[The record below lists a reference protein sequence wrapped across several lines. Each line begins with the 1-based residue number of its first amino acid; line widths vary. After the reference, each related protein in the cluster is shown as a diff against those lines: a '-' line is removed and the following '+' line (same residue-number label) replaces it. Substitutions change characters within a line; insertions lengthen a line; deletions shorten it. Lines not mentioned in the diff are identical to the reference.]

1 MNAKQYA
8 PETAKPDPR
17 QRAGAAAEAQIAHY
31 LNRSFGQDPE
41 VHLFNGLRL
50 ADPQQPDRDGS
61 PGVCRIDHLI
71 VHRWGMFIVESK
83 SAMQEGWVPTDGSAG
98 DGWSCVD
105 PESETGAASPVQ
117 QARRQSEFL
126 RALLQRHRKELV
138 GRRLFGLPIVAR
150 LGRGK
155 EPRGFTQAPIQLVVA
170 VPYRG
175 MIKPLD
181 GWKEPRKPFGL
192 ILTRAEL
199 VPDKVVQELDQ
210 HRSGSRLSG
219 YRPAGEYGLWS
230 LEPREVAKV
239 ARFLGARHA
248 ECCGNSSPAQF
259 PEEIKGEC
267 VRAMRTHE
275 AVCKYCAG
283 KELTAR
289 WGQNSYHWRCGD
301 CGRDTP
307 LPAVCASCGA
317 RGRRGKGVR
326 IRKRNTEYSR
336 ECEACG
342 FSETIWTVV

>member
-1 MNAKQYA
+1 MNAKQYR

-41 VHLFNGLRL
+41 VQLFNGLRL
-50 ADPQQPDRDGS
+50 VDPHQPDRDGAH
-61 PGVCRIDHLI
+61 GVCRIDHLI

-83 SAMQEGWVPTDGSAG
+83 SAMQDVRVSTDGSGG
-98 DGWSCVD
+98 DGWRRVD
-105 PESETGAASPVQ
+105 PQSGTCAATPIR

-126 RALLQRHRKELV
+126 RTLLQRHRKELV
-138 GRRLFGLPIVAR
+138 GRRFFGLPAIAG
-150 LGRGK
+150 LGRGRDQ
-155 EPRGFTQAPIQLVVA
+155 RGFAQAPIQLVIA
-170 VPYRG
+170 MPYRG
-175 MIKPLD
+175 MIRPLD
-181 GWKEPRKPFGL
+181 GRKEPRKPLGL

-199 VPDKVVQELDQ
+199 VPDKVVQELDR
-210 HRSGSRLSG
+210 HRSGSWLSG

-230 LEPREVAKV
+230 LEPREAAKV

-248 ECCGNSSPAQF
+248 ECSGNSSPAQF
-259 PEEIKGEC
+259 PKEDKGDC

-275 AVCKYCAG
+275 AVCNFCTG

-289 WGQNSYHWRCGD
+289 WGQNSYHWRCGA

-307 LPAVCASCGA
+307 MPAVCASCGA
-317 RGRRGKGVR
+317 KGRRGRGVR

-336 ECEACG
+336 DCEACG
-342 FSETIWTVV
+342 FSETIWTVL